1 MRVVESASG
10 TGGLAGEGLRWS
22 WNGVGGRQILGCKLG
37 GSLPIRRIVQLL
49 SKILHETKFPFG
61 GDHRSVKRG
70 GGIAQLR

>member
-1 MRVVESASG
+1 M
-10 TGGLAGEGLRWS
+10 
-22 WNGVGGRQILGCKLG
+22 GGRQILGCKLG